1 MTTIPPKIVQRFW
14 KSVYKA
20 EACWLW
26 LHTKNQYGYG
36 YIRYNNKSY
45 SAHRLSWMLHNG
57 SIPDGI
63 LVCHRCDIRNCV
75 NPEHLFLGTHADNSL
90 DMVEKGR
97 SLRGERKRNAK
108 LNKEKVL
115 AIREKCSK
123 PDVNWSHV
131 AKEFGVTRSTI
142 KRVHNRE
149 WWKWVE

>member
-1 MTTIPPKIVQRFW
+1 
-14 KSVYKA
+14 
-20 EACWLW
+20 
-26 LHTKNQYGYG
+26 
-36 YIRYNNKSY
+36 
-45 SAHRLSWMLHNG
+45 MLHNG